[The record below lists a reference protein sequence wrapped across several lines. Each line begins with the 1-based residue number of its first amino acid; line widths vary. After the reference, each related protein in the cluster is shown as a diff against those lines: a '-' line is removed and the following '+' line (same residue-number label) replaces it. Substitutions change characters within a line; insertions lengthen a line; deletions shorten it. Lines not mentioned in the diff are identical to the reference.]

1 MDGVYKMVRYSEIA
15 ALERFSWEQLFNLP
29 GKLAKKDASSSAG
42 SDRPAAPASSN
53 PLDGYDIED
62 IEEC

>member
-15 ALERFSWEQLFNLP
+15 ALERFSWQQLFNLP
-29 GKLAKKDASSSAG
+29 GKLAKKDANSSAG
-42 SDRPAAPASSN
+42 PGKPAVPSSSN

>member
-1 MDGVYKMVRYSEIA
+1 MDGVYKMELYSQIA
-15 ALERFSWEQLFNLP
+15 ALERFSWPQLFNLP
-29 GKLAKKDASSSAG
+29 GKLAKNDASSSAG
-42 SDRPAAPASSN
+42 SGRPAVPSSSN